1 MKSSKVLLLGLGLGI
16 LFLCGSSCK
25 PDVKYEVIPGTLTLL
40 VPGGIESNTSAA
52 SPCWSSDGSVIY
64 YTYLESQTPIYWY
77 PAPVWS
83 VDVADSTRK
92 KITDDEIGKID
103 VSRQGNLCVYYK
115 YEGTNDLIIIMET
128 ETWTPVDTILPVE
141 KAKHSKL
148 GDIFEVRFSYEY
160 SDSNRILYY
169 LYNEHDVG
177 THLNKVN
184 LDDSTD
190 VMIVEDCSSVY
201 FAPGPGDT
209 LFAFTGSIVNLN
221 TGEKRVT
228 EIGPGY
234 DRSLDWNPVDP
245 GELLVA
251 GGISEEAYVY
261 DLDSDKIR
269 RITGNGLTEEIWVAR
284 YSPDG
289 KKIAVESRLFVSE
302 GGGDWG
308 SIWIFDPE

>member
-1 MKSSKVLLLGLGLGI
+1 MKSSKVLLLSLGLAI
-16 LFLCGSSCK
+16 FFMCGSSCK
-25 PDVKYEVIPGTLTLL
+25 PEVEYEVIPGTLTLL
-40 VPGGIESNTSAA
+40 VPGGIESDASAT

-64 YTYLESQTPIYWY
+64 YTYQEPQIAPYGF

-83 VDVADSTRK
+83 VNVADSTRK

-103 VSRQGNLCVYYK
+103 ISRQGNLCVYYK
-115 YEGTNDLIIIMET
+115 QEYTDDWIIIMET

-148 GDIFEVRFSYEY
+148 GDICEIRFSYEY

-169 LYNEHDVG
+169 LYSENG
-177 THLNKVN
+177 ITHLNRVN

-190 VMIVEDCSSVY
+190 VMIVEDCHSVN

-209 LFAFTGSIVNLN
+209 LFAFTGAIVNLN
-221 TGEKRVT
+221 TGEKIVT

-234 DRSLDWNPVDP
+234 EGSLDWNPADP

-251 GGISEEAYVY
+251 GGISKEAYVC
-261 DLDSDKIR
+261 DLDSNKIR
-269 RITGNGLTEEIWVAR
+269 MFTVNDEMIWCAK

-289 KKIAVESRLFVSE
+289 KRIAVESLLDISE
-302 GGGDWG
+302 GNFERG